1 MALLLLAILRDGKP
15 RTAEEI
21 AAAAAP
27 MIRALREDDTPAPR
41 DLRGAGGSDPGGGA
55 AHES

>member
-21 AAAAAP
+21 AATVARV
-27 MIRALREDDTPAPR
+27 IRAVEAPEDDAPEPARPPAR
-41 DLRGAGGSDPGGGA
+41 RRGQLTN
-55 AHES
+55 